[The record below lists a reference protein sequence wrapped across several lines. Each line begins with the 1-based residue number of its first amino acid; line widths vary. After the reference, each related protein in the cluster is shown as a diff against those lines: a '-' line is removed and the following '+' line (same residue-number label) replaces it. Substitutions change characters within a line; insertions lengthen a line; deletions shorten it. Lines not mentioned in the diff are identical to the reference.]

1 MSEEKKPEVHQE
13 KTQEEAAQGKMPER
27 APNWI
32 TDMYDKMNVPVK
44 VLDAMLILLGALIVF
59 LFVFGNQIQLGL

>member
-1 MSEEKKPEVHQE
+1 MNQPEEKKGTAQE
-13 KTQEEAAQGKMPER
+13 ASKQETQQKPER

-44 VLDAMLILLGALIVF
+44 VLDAVLILLGVLIVL
-59 LFVFGNQIQLGL
+59 LFVFGNKIKLGI

>member
-1 MSEEKKPEVHQE
+1 MSNSDEKKPVQQE
-13 KTQEEAAQGKMPER
+13 GEKKDDGKVEK

-44 VLDAMLILLGALIVF
+44 VLDAILIILGLLIVF
-59 LFVFGNQIQLGL
+59 LFIFGSQIQLGL

>member
-1 MSEEKKPEVHQE
+1 MSHPEEKKTEPKNAE
-13 KTQEEAAQGKMPER
+13 KKDTAKIEK

-44 VLDAMLILLGALIVF
+44 VLDAMLILLGVLIVL
-59 LFVFGNQIQLGL
+59 LFVFGNRIQLGI